1 MADSDPA
8 RWLRVRQYLNEH
20 RRELTR
26 AAQELYPAQWR
37 VAGTPLLARAEWLPA
52 VPVPLDQV
60 VLDLQPDTPPARLP
74 EVDVSRFLPVR
85 EDGTRYATYAD
96 AMAALARPA
105 LFEDRVSYRLLDASG
120 NKLAFGM
127 GRYFD
132 LINTCEAVAHE
143 FAAAMLDGAGTLDGA
158 AELPLRATFGD
169 PTDLARRPVL
179 TALTTLLLSDTADP
193 RISGLSDT
201 ADPADARMILHWR
214 DPAKVATGGGMYT
227 TAPVGIFQPS
237 DDARWNVVNDFGLW
251 QCLVREY
258 NEELLGAGEDYGS
271 DVRPIDYSGWPLSQ
285 RLTAGI
291 RGMWWLGLGLD
302 PLSLVSDMLAVV
314 VLDRTLFDGLV
325 RGAGVNDEGRLVVRR
340 FTSEEITR
348 LTSLAAADSAE
359 YMEPASAA
367 LLRLAWENRERLF
380 GSR

>member
-1 MADSDPA
+1 MADNGPA

-26 AAQELYPAQWR
+26 AAQELYPAQLR
-37 VAGTPLLARAEWLPA
+37 VAGTPLLARAQWLPA
-52 VPVPLDQV
+52 VPIPLGQV
-60 VLDLQPDTPPARLP
+60 VLDLQPDTPPASLA
-74 EVDVSRFLPVR
+74 EADVSRLLPVR
-85 EDGTRYATYAD
+85 EDGTRYATYAG

-105 LFEDRVSYRLLDASG
+105 LFEDRASYRLLDASG

-143 FAAAMLDGAGTLDGA
+143 FAAAALDGTVRLDGSVTRGGA
-158 AELPLRATFGD
+158 GELALRASFGD
-169 PTDLARRPVL
+169 PTELARRPVL
-179 TALTTLLLSDTADP
+179 TALTTLLLRDS
-193 RISGLSDT
+193 

-227 TAPVGIFQPS
+227 TAPVGMFQPS
-237 DDARWNVVNDFGLW
+237 DDARWNRENDFGLW

-271 DVRPIDYSGWPLSQ
+271 DVRPIDYAGWPLSQ
-285 RLTAGI
+285 QLTASI
-291 RGMWWLGLGLD
+291 AGMWWLGLGLD

-314 VLDRTLFDGLV
+314 VLDGELFDGLV

-340 FTSEEITR
+340 FASEEIAR
-348 LTSLAAADSAE
+348 LTSLADTHSAE

-367 LLRLAWENRERLF
+367 LLRLAWDNRERLL
-380 GSR
+380 GWR

>member
-8 RWLRVRQYLNEH
+8 QWLRVRQYLSEH

-26 AAQELYPAQWR
+26 VALELYPAQWR
-37 VAGTPLLARAEWLPA
+37 VAGTPLLARPEWLPDG
-52 VPVPLDQV
+52 PVPLDQV
-60 VLDLQPDTPPARLP
+60 VLELQPDAPPASLP
-74 EVDVSRFLPVR
+74 AVDTSGFLP
-85 EDGTRYATYAD
+85 DGTRYATYAD

-105 LFEDRVSYRLLDASG
+105 LFEDRVSYRLLDASR
-120 NKLAFGM
+120 NKLDFGM
-127 GRYFD
+127 CRYFD

-143 FAAAMLDGAGTLDGA
+143 FAVATMNGT
-158 AELPLRATFGD
+158 AELPLRAAFGD
-169 PTDLARRPVL
+169 PTEFGRRPVL
-179 TALTTLLLSDTADP
+179 TALTALLLSDTADP

-201 ADPADARMILHWR
+201 ADPRMILHWR

-237 DDARWNVVNDFGLW
+237 DDARWNIANDFGLW

-271 DVRPIDYSGWPLSQ
+271 DVRPIDYLRWPLSQ
-285 RLTAGI
+285 QLAAGT
-291 RGMWWLGLGLD
+291 RGIWWLGLGLD

-314 VLDRTLFDGLV
+314 VLDAAMFDGLV
-325 RGAGVNDEGRLVVRR
+325 RRAGVNDEGRLVVRR
-340 FTSEEITR
+340 FNAANIAR
-348 LTSLAAADSAE
+348 LTSLADAGSAE

-367 LLRLAWENRERLF
+367 LLRLAWDNRERIL